1 MADCFGS
8 LQNHILHTQCVICRQ
23 KRRQVVR
30 YGETA
35 GTKQMKQ
42 GSNKRS
48 RGRGNRKPSRTQVY
62 DSSGPE
68 GRIRGNANQVY
79 DKYLALGRDA
89 YSAGDRIAAENF
101 FQHAEHYYRIVV
113 AIEAARAQQEQQRGD
128 GQQGDRQQGDRNQQH
143 NNNRRHGN
151 DGGDDRGDNE
161 ASAPHDPRDPMPAF
175 DDDDETSGDGDKP
188 SGNGKP
194 VEAEKPA
201 QVAEE
206 QPAPKP
212 RAERKPRRRKPV
224 EEVSDAQSLPEG
236 LLKPVT
242 TSTVKNAEG
251 EDEIQHSSGTA
262 KPRGRRPRRPK
273 EEDTKIDQSA
283 AD

>member
-1 MADCFGS
+1 
-8 LQNHILHTQCVICRQ
+8 
-23 KRRQVVR
+23 
-30 YGETA
+30 
-35 GTKQMKQ
+35 MKQ

-128 GQQGDRQQGDRNQQH
+128 GNQGDRNQQH
-143 NNNRRHGN
+143 NNRRHGN
-151 DGGDDRGDNE
+151 DGGDDRADIE
-161 ASAPHDPRDPMPAF
+161 ATTPHDPRDPVPAF
-175 DDDDETSGDGDKP
+175 DDDDDGSADNGDNRS
-188 SGNGKP
+188 SGNNNQST
-194 VEAEKPA
+194 AEQSATPA
-201 QVAEE
+201 G
-206 QPAPKP
+206 QPSAPKP
-212 RAERKPRRRKPV
+212 RPERKPRRRKPA
-224 EEVSDAQSLPEG
+224 EDVSDAQSLPEG

-242 TSTVKNAEG
+242 TSSQDK
-251 EDEIQHSSGTA
+251 DESGDDIRHSSGTA

-273 EEDTKIDQSA
+273 DDDTDIDQSA

>member
-1 MADCFGS
+1 
-8 LQNHILHTQCVICRQ
+8 
-23 KRRQVVR
+23 
-30 YGETA
+30 
-35 GTKQMKQ
+35 MKQ
-42 GSNKRS
+42 GSNNKRS

-89 YSAGDRIAAENF
+89 YSSGDRIAAENF

-128 GQQGDRQQGDRNQQH
+128 GQQGDRQQGDRNQH
-143 NNNRRHGN
+143 NNNNRRHGN
-151 DGGDDRGDNE
+151 DGGDDRSDFE
-161 ASAPHDPRDPMPAF
+161 ASTPHDPRDPMPAF
-175 DDDDETSGDGDKP
+175 DDDDDTSGDGDKP
-188 SGNGKP
+188 SGKDSP
-194 VEAEKPA
+194 AAAEKQPVQA
-201 QVAEE
+201 AEE

-212 RAERKPRRRKPV
+212 RAERKPRRRKPA
-224 EEVSDAQSLPEG
+224 EDVSDAQSLPEG
-236 LLKPVT
+236 LLKPVM
-242 TSTVKNAEG
+242 TSTTKDDESS
-251 EDEIQHSSGTA
+251 DEIRHSSGTA

-273 EEDTKIDQSA
+273 DEDTEIDQSA